1 MLVPIP
7 RASREHRRPA
17 RSPLGSGARTYTLRV
32 VTPAAKSG
40 KPAAHAA
47 SRAFAEAFVPESD
60 QVALARRAAREM
72 GLTPASTGT
81 VAMLTFLARSVHARA
96 VVEIGTGAGVSG
108 LALLAGMAS
117 DGVLT
122 SIDPENEHQVAA
134 RQVFNAA
141 AVPSRRVRLIA
152 GSALTVLPKLSDAG
166 YDLVSVD
173 GDPLEYVEYVAQ
185 ALRLLRPGGV
195 LVLHHALWD
204 NLVADADN
212 EDDEPTIIRE
222 ALEAIA
228 AIDEFTA
235 VLLPVGDGLLAA
247 IKG

>member
-1 MLVPIP
+1 M
-7 RASREHRRPA
+7 
-17 RSPLGSGARTYTLRV
+17 
-32 VTPAAKSG
+32 TPAAKSG

-108 LALLAGMAS
+108 LALLAGVAS
-117 DGVLT
+117 AGVLT

-141 AVPSRRVRLIA
+141 AVPSRRRLNVYANA
-152 GSALTVLPKLSDAG
+152 GA
-166 YDLVSVD
+166 
-173 GDPLEYVEYVAQ
+173 
-185 ALRLLRPGGV
+185 
-195 LVLHHALWD
+195 
-204 NLVADADN
+204 
-212 EDDEPTIIRE
+212 
-222 ALEAIA
+222 
-228 AIDEFTA
+228 
-235 VLLPVGDGLLAA
+235 PVGGSVTGSRSSAFA
-247 IKG
+247 ESSGKTRIAS